1 MFFCFYKIF
10 SQHLI
15 YFFHFSKAMAAQ
27 QQQRLAAAASANVN
41 NASRNKAAIAAFN
54 AMRNRGRPNTVTKN
68 TPGGT
73 VLQNSPYN
81 KSQMNT
87 GMMLS
92 NNYQMAAAQLAAANS
107 QLLQQVVVSFY
118 MIDDL

>member
-1 MFFCFYKIF
+1 
-10 SQHLI
+10 
-15 YFFHFSKAMAAQ
+15 MAAQ

-73 VLQNSPYN
+73 VLQNSQYN
-81 KSQMNT
+81 KSMNA

-107 QLLQQVVVSFY
+107 QLLQQVVVSF
-118 MIDDL
+118 